1 VVQDLASGDI
11 QIQPSSRECL
21 QLQKNDT
28 LGRPKRLGNPVKA
41 RYNND
46 PSISVGR
53 LFLTKLSFQYSMRLI
68 SLKKFILLI

>member
-28 LGRPKRLGNPVKA
+28 LGRPKKLENPVKA

-46 PSISVGR
+46 PRISVGR
-53 LFLTKLSFQYSMRLI
+53 FF
-68 SLKKFILLI
+68 